1 MWTEVIRCL
10 QDLRK
15 GFSRWHEEGKQRNVS
30 SLKVRAL
37 SYSSV
42 DFQNLI
48 DVQEFLFPHG
58 VF

>member
-1 MWTEVIRCL
+1 MWIEVIRCL

-15 GFSRWHEEGKQRNVS
+15 GFSRWHEEGKQRNIS
-30 SLKVRAL
+30 SLKVRAV

-48 DVQEFLFPHG
+48 DVQ
-58 VF
+58 